1 MRVRMSED
9 FRASYKLLK
18 KRHKSLEADFE
29 RLLASLLEKPM
40 QGVVPILDFPCG
52 NKYSKRHLLFSFNT
66 NYHELSINWLRIANY
81 MKNYMGII
89 C

>member
-40 QGVVPILDFPCG
+40 QGVELAGGVRKVRMAMENVSETFLRDVM
-52 NKYSKRHLLFSFNT
+52 KRM
-66 NYHELSINWLRIANY
+66 E
-81 MKNYMGII
+81 
-89 C
+89 